1 MAVPEERM
9 SLGGGGEVSGGIIK
23 DSFLVLGTLKAQ
35 AGFTVYRVRFKVS
48 VVCIA
53 RSLYSGVAC

>member
-9 SLGGGGEVSGGIIK
+9 SLGGGGGEVSGGIIK
-23 DSFLVLGTLKAQ
+23 DSFLILGTLKAQ

-48 VVCIA
+48 VVCVA
-53 RSLYSGVAC
+53 RSLYRL